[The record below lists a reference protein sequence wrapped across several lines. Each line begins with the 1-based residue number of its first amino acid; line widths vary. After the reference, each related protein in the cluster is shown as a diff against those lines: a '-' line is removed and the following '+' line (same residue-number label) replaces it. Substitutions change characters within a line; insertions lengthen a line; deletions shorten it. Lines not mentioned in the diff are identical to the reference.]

1 MKRMK
6 LRNMTAIYILKG
18 DQILMLYRQGGK
30 VVNNVYVGTAGGHFE
45 PEEVNDPKACV
56 LRELKEE
63 CGLEPEEIKNL
74 TMRYATKR
82 LKDGEIRQNYYYF
95 ASLKDDVDILLDS
108 NEGRL
113 QWVPFSQVM
122 EKDMPLTAK
131 FMLEHYLTIGRFD
144 EDLYSGVT
152 TEDHMV
158 FTKLEEF

>member
-1 MKRMK
+1 MK

-18 DQILMLYRQGGK
+18 EKILMLYRQGGK

-95 ASLKDDVDILLDS
+95 AEWNAGDKELTSQ
-108 NEGRL
+108 EGRL
-113 QWVPFSQVM
+113 
-122 EKDMPLTAK
+122 D
-131 FMLEHYLTIGRFD
+131 
-144 EDLYSGVT
+144 
-152 TEDHMV
+152 
-158 FTKLEEF
+158 

>member
-1 MKRMK
+1 MK

-18 DQILMLYRQGGK
+18 DKILMLYRQGGK

-74 TMRYATKR
+74 TLRYATKR

-95 ASLKDDVDILLDS
+95 AEWNAGDKELTSA
-108 NEGRL
+108 EGRL
-113 QWVPFSQVM
+113 EWHDI
-122 EKDMPLTAK
+122 EKVCELEMPLSAQL
-131 FMLEHYLTIGRFD
+131 MMEHYVKIGRFNTAVYAGITTPKGMTFVEL
-144 EDLYSGVT
+144 ED
-152 TEDHMV
+152 M
-158 FTKLEEF
+158 